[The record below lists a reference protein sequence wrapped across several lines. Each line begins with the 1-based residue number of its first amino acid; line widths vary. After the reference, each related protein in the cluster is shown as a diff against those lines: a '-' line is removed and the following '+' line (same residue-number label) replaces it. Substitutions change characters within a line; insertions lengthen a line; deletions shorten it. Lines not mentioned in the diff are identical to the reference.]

1 MLFMSC
7 VCHAFASV
15 QYCCCIVVNCWEE
28 ADLLVLVF
36 DCIFVTF
43 PCGLLGQVWYLLILI
58 PDLCRL
64 SDFRLGRYIVG
75 YTVRNHV

>member
-1 MLFMSC
+1 MLSRLFINIAALWSTAGKKLTSWFLFLM
-7 VCHAFASV
+7 F
-15 QYCCCIVVNCWEE
+15 Y
-28 ADLLVLVF
+28 
-36 DCIFVTF
+36 CIFVTF
-43 PCGLLGQVWYLLILI
+43 PCGILGQVWYLVILI